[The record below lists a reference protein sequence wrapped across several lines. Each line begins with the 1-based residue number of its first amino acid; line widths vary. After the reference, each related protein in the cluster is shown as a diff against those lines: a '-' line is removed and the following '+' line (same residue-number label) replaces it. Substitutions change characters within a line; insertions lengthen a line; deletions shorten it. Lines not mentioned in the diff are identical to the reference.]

1 MKIFIDLIF
10 RPANTKEYY
19 TKINQPSLSFSPT
32 LHESNSVKESKKRI
46 LSPQKCIFFD
56 FKQHSAAEVSQPKK
70 FLKSSSTDEIS
81 KVLFQEKE
89 SILPTQKIST
99 DAQKVSKKLSKL
111 RHLLFQQLNFKESQF
126 YLIL

>member
-1 MKIFIDLIF
+1 V
-10 RPANTKEYY
+10 PTQNNT
-19 TKINQPSLSFSPT
+19 TPKINQPSLSFSPT

-70 FLKSSSTDEIS
+70 FLKSSSTIS

-89 SILPTQKIST
+89 NIYQLKRYPLMLKKSQKII
-99 DAQKVSKKLSKL
+99 QIP
-111 RHLLFQQLNFKESQF
+111 RHLLFHQLNLKESQF
-126 YLIL
+126 YSIL